1 MLDLEWRDY
10 DDMEKGIEIWWS
22 GSDFPPG
29 LSEKGEIVLPL
40 DWDEVDSLISL
51 ALAYRELKSTKKRL
65 GLPLFMG
72 PPLFKDAGG
81 DEEGNGGNSGNGEE
95 ILNYGGTK

>member
-29 LSEKGEIVLPL
+29 LSALGEIVLPL

-72 PPLFKDAGG
+72 PPLFKGPSIFG
-81 DEEGNGGNSGNGEE
+81 KNKKTRLKKVG
-95 ILNYGGTK
+95 K